1 MRRATLPYS
10 CKGKVPIANLSNIC
24 PWVVHGSTRIGVLVQ
39 AYYIQVPWFT
49 DLTVKRGTPGG
60 YTCDRGHEEGPSGEG
75 PS

>member
-1 MRRATLPYS
+1 MPYS
-10 CKGKVPIANLSNIC
+10 RKGKVPLDILSNIC
-24 PWVVHGSTRIGVLVQ
+24 PWVVHGSTRMGVLVQ
-39 AYYIQVPWFT
+39 AYYITVPWFT